1 MNTPRA
7 LVIAVAATATVEL
20 ALAIA
25 ASRGLLSQTFAIPA
39 ILACAW
45 GLIIYLALA
54 ASRHTESLRAEIST
68 KQSQHQ
74 ATLDQVEQLEALNEM
89 LVTLG
94 RTKDVGLA
102 FQGLA
107 RRVGRLVRCDRLGLA
122 VMHENGYEVQ
132 TYLSRVSEPE
142 RRRRPRPEVA
152 YRLERSLFGQVMR
165 SCEPV
170 VVDDFATQAHDF
182 IDLSD
187 LAAQGFRSAI
197 VLPLMSRNR
206 SIGTLTA
213 ISRTPAAFTAA
224 HRDAMQPMAEVLAFA
239 FVAQQQHAALQRYR
253 SMETLAEVSL
263 SVSTDVNSASGH
275 HRPVRRAR
283 GAPSRS
289 GGRLPRDHG
298 SGRPHRHAPRAHAHG
313 SAGTPARCRHASD
326 HRRHPGQPRRIR
338 RRVSVRRPAR

>member
-1 MNTPRA
+1 MTAPRSL
-7 LVIAVAATATVEL
+7 LVAVAATAAAEFLL
-20 ALAIA
+20 ALA
-25 ASRGLLSQTFAIPA
+25 ASRGWIATSFAIPA

-54 ASRHTESLRAEIST
+54 ASRQTESLKAEIST
-68 KQSQHQ
+68 RQSQHQ
-74 ATLDQVEQLEALNEM
+74 VTLDQVEQLEALNEM

-122 VMHENGYEVQ
+122 VMHENGHEVQ

-170 VVDDFATQAHDF
+170 IVDDFATQAHDF

-206 SIGTLTA
+206 AIGTLTA
-213 ISRTPAAFTAA
+213 ISRAPGAFTAT

-253 SMETLAEVSL
+253 SMETLAEISL
-263 SVSTDVNSASGH
+263 SVATDVNSALQGIIGQCGVLEALHPDCADDLHIITGQAERISALLD
-275 HRPVRRAR
+275 RMRTVAQD
-283 GAPSRS
+283 
-289 GGRLPRDHG
+289 RLRDAAATTHT
-298 SGRPHRHAPRAHAHG
+298 
-313 SAGTPARCRHASD
+313 AGIPASPEEFAD
-326 HRRHPGQPRRIR
+326 D
-338 RRVSVRRPAR
+338 

>member
-1 MNTPRA
+1 MKQNST
-7 LVIAVAATATVEL
+7 LFVAVSATA
-20 ALAIA
+20 AAQFFLAIA
-25 ASRGLLSQTFAIPA
+25 ASRGVVSEGFAIAA
-39 ILACAW
+39 ILTCAW
-45 GLIIYLALA
+45 GLIIVLALM
-54 ASRHTESLRAEIST
+54 ASRHTQSLKAEINT
-68 KQSQHQ
+68 RQSQHQ

-122 VMHENGYEVQ
+122 VLHENGHEVQ

-170 VVDDFATQAHDF
+170 VVEDFATQALDYVDMS
-182 IDLSD
+182 DLSS
-187 LAAQGFRSAI
+187 QGFRSAI

-206 SIGTLTA
+206 AIGTLTA
-213 ISRTPAAFTAA
+213 ISREPAAFTAA

-253 SMETLAEVSL
+253 SMETLAEMSL
-263 SVSTDVNSASGH
+263 TLSTDINSALQAIIGQCGVLEALKPDAVEDVRVIVAQADRISTLLE
-275 HRPVRRAR
+275 RMRTAAQERLRSAATPVQSAVI
-283 GAPSRS
+283 PSS
-289 GGRLPRDHG
+289 PEEFGD
-298 SGRPHRHAPRAHAHG
+298 
-313 SAGTPARCRHASD
+313 D
-326 HRRHPGQPRRIR
+326 E
-338 RRVSVRRPAR
+338 

>member
-1 MNTPRA
+1 MTQNRT
-7 LVIAVAATATVEL
+7 LFVAVGATA
-20 ALAIA
+20 AGQLAIA
-25 ASRGLLSQTFAIPA
+25 IAAGYGYIGDSVTIPG
-39 ILACAW
+39 ILMLAW
-45 GLIIYLALA
+45 GLIIVLAVM
-54 ASRHTESLRAEIST
+54 ASRQTQSLQAEIST
-68 KQSQHQ
+68 RQSQHQ

-102 FQGLA
+102 FQGLS

-122 VMHENGYEVQ
+122 VLHENGHEVQ

-170 VVDDFATQAHDF
+170 VVDDFGTQALDF
-182 IDLSD
+182 VDMSD
-187 LAAQGFRSAI
+187 LASQGFRSAI

-206 SIGTLTA
+206 AIGTLTA
-213 ISRTPAAFTAA
+213 ISRTPGAFTVA

-253 SMETLAEVSL
+253 SMETLAEASL
-263 SVSTDVNSASGH
+263 TLATDVNNALQAIIGQCGVLEALRPESAED
-275 HRPVRRAR
+275 VRVILSQADRIATLLER
-283 GAPSRS
+283 MRTMAQE
-289 GGRLPRDHG
+289 RLRDAAT
-298 SGRPHRHAPRAHAHG
+298 PTAA
-313 SAGTPARCRHASD
+313 AGIPASPEAFAD
-326 HRRHPGQPRRIR
+326 DE
-338 RRVSVRRPAR
+338 

>member
-1 MNTPRA
+1 MKQNRT
-7 LVIAVAATATVEL
+7 LFLAVAATAVAQF
-20 ALAIA
+20 ALAVA
-25 ASRGLLSQTFAIPA
+25 ASRGLLSDAFVIPA

-45 GLIIYLALA
+45 GLIIVLAVM
-54 ASRHTESLRAEIST
+54 ASRQTQSLQAEITSRQT
-68 KQSQHQ
+68 QHQ

-122 VMHENGYEVQ
+122 VLDANGQEVQ

-165 SCEPV
+165 SCEPI
-170 VVDDFATQAHDF
+170 VVDDFGTQALDF
-182 IDLSD
+182 VDMSD
-187 LAAQGFRSAI
+187 LASQGFRSAI

-213 ISRTPAAFTAA
+213 ISRTPGAFTAA

-253 SMETLAEVSL
+253 SMETLAEMSL
-263 SVSTDVNSASGH
+263 SLSTDVNSALQAIIGQCGVIEALKPDSADD
-275 HRPVRRAR
+275 VRVILSQADRIATLLER
-283 GAPSRS
+283 MRTAAQE
-289 GGRLPRDHG
+289 RLRE
-298 SGRPHRHAPRAHAHG
+298 
-313 SAGTPARCRHASD
+313 SATPTQTAGIPASPEEFPD
-326 HRRHPGQPRRIR
+326 ED
-338 RRVSVRRPAR
+338 

>member
-1 MNTPRA
+1 MATNRN
-7 LVIAVAATATVEL
+7 LILAVSATAAGQF

-25 ASRGLLSQTFAIPA
+25 AQRGWVRDGVAIPV
-39 ILACAW
+39 LLMLAW
-45 GLIIYLALA
+45 GLIIYLALV
-54 ASRHTESLRAEIST
+54 ASRHTASLKAEITT

-165 SCEPV
+165 SCEPA
-170 VVDDFATQAHDF
+170 VVDDFGTQALDF
-182 IDLSD
+182 VDMTD

-206 SIGTLTA
+206 AIGTLTA
-213 ISRTPAAFTAA
+213 ISRTPGAFTAN

-239 FVAQQQHAALQRYR
+239 FVAQQQHAALHRYR

-263 SVSTDVNSASGH
+263 SVSTDINSALQAIIGQSGVLEALH
-275 HRPVRRAR
+275 PECAEDI
-283 GAPSRS
+283 
-289 GGRLPRDHG
+289 RLITAQADRIATLLERMRTAAQERLRD
-298 SGRPHRHAPRAHAHG
+298 AA
-313 SAGTPARCRHASD
+313 TPASTAGIPASPEEFGD
-326 HRRHPGQPRRIR
+326 D
-338 RRVSVRRPAR
+338 

>member
-1 MNTPRA
+1 MRQSR
-7 LVIAVAATATVEL
+7 LLFGAVTATAVVQL
-20 ALAIA
+20 ALALA
-25 ASRGLLSQTFAIPA
+25 ASRGLVASAFAIPA
-39 ILACAW
+39 ILTCAW
-45 GLIIYLALA
+45 GLIIVLAVM
-54 ASRHTESLRAEIST
+54 ASRQTQSLKDEISSRQT
-68 KQSQHQ
+68 QHQ

-122 VMHENGYEVQ
+122 VLSENGHEVQ

-170 VVDDFATQAHDF
+170 VVDDFATQTLEFVDM
-182 IDLSD
+182 SD
-187 LAAQGFRSAI
+187 LASQGFRSAI

-213 ISRTPAAFTAA
+213 ISRMPGAFTAT

-263 SVSTDVNSASGH
+263 SLSTDINSALQAIIGQCGVLEALHPDAAADVHVVMSQAD
-275 HRPVRRAR
+275 RIATLLERMRTAAQERLRDAV
-283 GAPSRS
+283 AP
-289 GGRLPRDHG
+289 
-298 SGRPHRHAPRAHAHG
+298 AQ
-313 SAGTPARCRHASD
+313 SAGIPSSPEEFGAD
-326 HRRHPGQPRRIR
+326 EE
-338 RRVSVRRPAR
+338 

>member
-1 MNTPRA
+1 MRPNQT
-7 LVIAVAATATVEL
+7 LLLAVLATAVVEL
-20 ALAIA
+20 LLAVA
-25 ASRGLLSQTFAIPA
+25 ASRGVLSEGFAIAA

-45 GLIIYLALA
+45 GLIIVLAVM
-54 ASRHTESLRAEIST
+54 ASRHMQSLKAEIDSRQT
-68 KQSQHQ
+68 QHQ
-74 ATLDQVEQLEALNEM
+74 ATLDQVEQLESLNEM

-107 RRVGRLVRCDRLGLA
+107 RRVGRLVSCDRLGLA
-122 VMHENGYEVQ
+122 VLNENGHEVQ

-170 VVDDFATQAHDF
+170 IIDDFGTQGLDF
-182 IDLSD
+182 IDMTD
-187 LAAQGFRSAI
+187 LASQGFRSAI

-206 SIGTLTA
+206 AIGTLTA
-213 ISRTPAAFTAA
+213 ISRAPGAFTAA

-263 SVSTDVNSASGH
+263 SLSTDINSALQAIIGQCGVLEAIQPDNAADVKVIISQAD
-275 HRPVRRAR
+275 RIATLLERMRTAAQER
-283 GAPSRS
+283 LRDAAAPISQ
-289 GGRLPRDHG
+289 GGI
-298 SGRPHRHAPRAHAHG
+298 
-313 SAGTPARCRHASD
+313 PASPEEFGD
-326 HRRHPGQPRRIR
+326 DD
-338 RRVSVRRPAR
+338 